1 MEEGTVITDSFLQK
15 SILWT

>member
-15 SILWT
+15 SNLWT